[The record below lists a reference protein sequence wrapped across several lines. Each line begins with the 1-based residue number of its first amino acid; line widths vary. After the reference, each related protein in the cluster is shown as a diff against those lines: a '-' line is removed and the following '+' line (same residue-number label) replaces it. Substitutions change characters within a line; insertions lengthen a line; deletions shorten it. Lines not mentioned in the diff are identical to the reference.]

1 MGVYLPALNSS
12 AVYKLYGTIPPNL
25 DLGTSTGDIR
35 LSANKVDMTIEMDL
49 GTRDD
54 GNLEAKTFNL
64 NLDLD
69 DINVEMECLFPKNNG
84 RCCPRKFLRS
94 CKPILAKTVLR
105 FINND
110 GKKFIKDFQPEI
122 ARQTGAILKDYMNT

>member
-1 MGVYLPALNSS
+1 M
-12 AVYKLYGTIPPNL
+12 YKLYGTIPPNL

-35 LSANKVDMTIEMDL
+35 LTADKVDMTVEMGL
-49 GTRDD
+49 GARDD
-54 GNLEAKTFNL
+54 GNLEAKTFDL

-84 RCCPRKFLRS
+84 RCCPRKFLNS

-105 FINND
+105 
-110 GKKFIKDFQPEI
+110 
-122 ARQTGAILKDYMNT
+122 